1 MLRVF
6 TDFNATTNDDL
17 CWLLIYRE
25 NHLAEQVD
33 ELKLRRGDRIIL
45 FQDDD
50 DVEVVATLDVR
61 FVEILGRETWVAI
74 PDWGT
79 VVRR

>member
-17 CWLLIYRE
+17 CWLLIFRE
-25 NHLAEQVD
+25 KHLAEQID
-33 ELKLRRGDRIIL
+33 QLKLRRGERIIL

-50 DVEVVATLDVR
+50 DFEVVATLDVR

-79 VVRR
+79 IVRK